1 MIPVI
6 YKGHAVGDGFKADI
20 VVAHE
25 LILEIKAIAA
35 ILPIHEV
42 QLRNCLLMSNIRVGL
57 LPNFNVPRLVDG
69 LRRYVVQPD
78 RCGPF
83 FSVIPGAP
91 RRVR

>member
-1 MIPVI
+1 LAGIRFEQQVMIPVI

-42 QLRNCLLMSNIRVGL
+42 QLRTYC
-57 LPNFNVPRLVDG
+57 
-69 LRRYVVQPD
+69 
-78 RCGPF
+78 
-83 FSVIPGAP
+83 A
-91 RRVR
+91 